1 MAAIRGGNFN
11 NDAIAGVFYLNV
23 NNAPSNSNYNIGFRA
38 CKVRFRARRA
48 EGFSAVEQVQIH
60 AAFDRH
66 FGTGGADDA
75 GSAEEKHAHGSLLP
89 APRTVLPR
97 GGRMMDGVRSGR
109 LD

>member
-48 EGFSAVEQVQIH
+48 EGFSA
-60 AAFDRH
+60 R
-66 FGTGGADDA
+66 GARILWNHDPHPRA
-75 GSAEEKHAHGSLLP
+75 G
-89 APRTVLPR
+89 
-97 GGRMMDGVRSGR
+97 
-109 LD
+109 